1 MAINPRHSSILNLL
15 QNFRQMS
22 VAELTE
28 RLGVSQVTIRKDLS
42 RLEELGLVQRS
53 HGGARLAQSVTG
65 MPSVSD
71 REREHHAEKERIANR
86 ALELIQ
92 DGDSVCID
100 AGSTNSLLA
109 RHLRDLPLRV
119 VTNSLDIVNAL
130 ADAESISLSNLGGSF
145 RREAGSFIG
154 PMTIEALKNL
164 RFDIAFVGATG
175 FTAEGDF
182 LTQNTIEGS
191 VKRAILE
198 ASQRRVILADS
209 SKFEARAFA
218 KFASAELV
226 DVLITD
232 QRFEHGDLL
241 RQQGIEV
248 IIV

>member
-1 MAINPRHSSILNLL
+1 
-15 QNFRQMS
+15 
-22 VAELTE
+22 
-28 RLGVSQVTIRKDLS
+28 
-42 RLEELGLVQRS
+42 
-53 HGGARLAQSVTG
+53 
-65 MPSVSD
+65 
-71 REREHHAEKERIANR
+71 
-86 ALELIQ
+86 
-92 DGDSVCID
+92 
-100 AGSTNSLLA
+100 
-109 RHLRDLPLRV
+109 V

-175 FTAEGDF
+175 FTAGGDF

-218 KFASAELV
+218 KFRFGGTGRRAYYRPALRAWGPASSA
-226 DVLITD
+226 
-232 QRFEHGDLL
+232 
-241 RQQGIEV
+241 GIEV